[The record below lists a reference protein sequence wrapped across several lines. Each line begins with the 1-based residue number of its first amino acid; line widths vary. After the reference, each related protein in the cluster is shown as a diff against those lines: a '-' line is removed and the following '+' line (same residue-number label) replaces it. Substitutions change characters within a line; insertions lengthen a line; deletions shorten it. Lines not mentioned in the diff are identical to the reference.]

1 MQTILLNEKQ
11 SSIVSESRAPIPVR
25 DPAGKL
31 LGSIVTG
38 PMEKSQFDRDRW
50 IEYWQEWYID
60 VRRTADWW

>member
-11 SSIVSESRAPIPVR
+11 SSIVNESRAPIPVR

-38 PMEKSQFDRDRW
+38 PVEKNQFDRDRW